1 MKRVVAVWF
10 GMFLL
15 LASACAAEPDK
26 MSPEAAH
33 PRVTPESLPAAA
45 DARYAEYLH
54 AAAGN
59 RSVATEKTAAYLRT
73 LPGVKGVS
81 VRGSDSLLVIM
92 EDGNEI
98 FLMLGR
104 ERL

>member
-1 MKRVVAVWF
+1 MKRVFPVWY

-26 MSPEAAH
+26 ASSETAR
-33 PRVTPESLPAAA
+33 PRVTPESLPMEA
-45 DARYAEYLH
+45 DSRYAGYLH
-54 AAAGN
+54 AAAGDKTA
-59 RSVATEKTAAYLRT
+59 ATEKTAAYLRT
-73 LPGVKGVS
+73 LPGVKGVT
-81 VRGSDSLLVIM
+81 VRGSNSLLVIM
-92 EDGNEI
+92 EDGNEL

>member
-1 MKRVVAVWF
+1 MKRVFPVWF

-15 LASACAAEPDK
+15 LASACAAEPGK
-26 MSPEAAH
+26 MSSETAR
-33 PRVTPESLPAAA
+33 PRVTPESLPLEA
-45 DARYAEYLH
+45 DTRYAEYLH
-54 AAAGN
+54 AAGN

-73 LPGVKGVS
+73 LPGVKEVT

-92 EDGNEI
+92 EDGNEL

>member
-1 MKRVVAVWF
+1 MKRVFLVWF

-15 LASACAAEPDK
+15 LASACAAEQVK
-26 MSPEAAH
+26 TNSGTAL
-33 PRVTPESLPAAA
+33 PRVTPESLPVEA
-45 DARYAEYLH
+45 DTRYAEYLK

-59 RSVATEKTAAYLRT
+59 RSEATEKTAAYLRT
-73 LPGVKGVS
+73 LPGVKGVT

-92 EDGNEI
+92 EDGNEL

>member
-1 MKRVVAVWF
+1 MKRVFPVWF

-15 LASACAAEPDK
+15 LASACAAEPGK
-26 MSPEAAH
+26 MSLETAR
-33 PRVTPESLPAAA
+33 PRVTPESLPMEA
-45 DARYAEYLH
+45 DTRYAEYLH

-59 RSVATEKTAAYLRT
+59 RSAATEKTAAYLRT
-73 LPGVKGVS
+73 LPGVKGVT

-92 EDGNEI
+92 EDGNEL